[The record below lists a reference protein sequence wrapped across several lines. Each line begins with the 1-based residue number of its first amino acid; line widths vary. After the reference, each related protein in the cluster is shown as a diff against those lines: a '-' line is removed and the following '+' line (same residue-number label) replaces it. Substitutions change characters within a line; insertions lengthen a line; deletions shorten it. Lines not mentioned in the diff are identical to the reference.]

1 MTGTSGVHPT
11 GDRIAGHVRV
21 DVPQPGHGQVLPR
34 TRASSIGGR

>member
-1 MTGTSGVHPT
+1 MTGMSGVRLP
-11 GDRIAGHVRV
+11 GDRTVEHARV